1 MTKQQQKNKASKE
14 YQAIQAPAYKEFRLI
29 TN

>member
-1 MTKQQQKNKASKE
+1 MTKQQQKNKALKE
-14 YQAIQAPAYKEFRLI
+14 YLAIEEPAYKEFRLI